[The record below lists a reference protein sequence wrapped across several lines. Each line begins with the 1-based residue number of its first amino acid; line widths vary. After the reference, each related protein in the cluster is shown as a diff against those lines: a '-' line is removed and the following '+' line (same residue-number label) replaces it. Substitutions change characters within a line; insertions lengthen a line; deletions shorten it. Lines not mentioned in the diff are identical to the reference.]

1 MNALT
6 QAVARIERQTPAHR
20 DRAIDGL
27 RALALLA
34 VPTGHW
40 LLGGFTRDGDGA
52 LHNASPLSAFAG
64 FAPVSWILQMLGIF
78 FLVLGGA
85 WLAME
90 AGFRP
95 SSVGSQ
101 TGTFVA
107 AYIVTKL
114 TQPLRIAATVLL
126 TPLVA
131 RIYERV
137 TGRSRTNSPP
147 VDG

>member
-1 MNALT
+1 MRRTLK
-6 QAVARIERQTPAHR
+6 QILIEYGAV
-20 DRAIDGL
+20 GVVL
-27 RALALLA
+27 YL
-34 VPTGHW
+34 V
-40 LLGGFTRDGDGA
+40 
-52 LHNASPLSAFAG
+52 
-64 FAPVSWILQMLGIF
+64 IF

-90 AGFRP
+90 TGFRP
-95 SSVGSQ
+95 ASVGSQ

-137 TGRSRTNSPP
+137 TGRSRSTNGP